1 MRRPR
6 AASTSRP
13 PGRAHRRLG
22 GILMNLRRSA
32 DTMAPAQS
40 AAWDAYL
47 AVSRDLLPTV
57 YDMHAEAAT
66 INVRLGRAAKRILRH
81 APLWGDHGS
90 MLCAALDSAVRL
102 HRDGDRSGLAE
113 LVQAM
118 GDRLFLL
125 TIDPG
130 LPQRGSRDHRPS

>member
-1 MRRPR
+1 M
-6 AASTSRP
+6 
-13 PGRAHRRLG
+13 
-22 GILMNLRRSA
+22 I
-32 DTMAPAQS
+32 PAQR

-57 YDMHAEAAT
+57 HDRYADTAA
-66 INVRLGRAAKRILRH
+66 INARLGGAAKRILRY
-81 APLWGDHGS
+81 APLWGDHGT
-90 MLCAALDSAVRL
+90 MLCAALNSAVRL
-102 HRDGDRSGLAE
+102 LRDGDRSGLAE

-130 LPQRGSRDHRPS
+130 LPQNGSRTRPPP